1 MPAPESNINTAAH
14 TDTSP
19 KNNTATHNTAVNS
32 SIPNTP
38 ARLNSGSPN
47 ASSPA
52 TKASNDSTHS
62 ISESADDYEHKMEG
76 PEPPFITPH
85 HMSDIDFWKFPDRNY
100 YVFVC
105 LSCLMGFIGAD
116 HFYLRSF
123 DTAMKKAVV
132 NLFTFGMWYVWD
144 IIQIVTDGKKIKEEG
159 LSSPFD
165 WIRGIG
171 RGVFVDP
178 VKKAAAS
185 DKPAPII
192 RSDKD
197 IVIYT
202 IAAFMGGLFGTD
214 RLYMGQYGIAIVKFI
229 ACWNLVTFLFGWAWV
244 LWDAFHAVLYP
255 ETIVKGTLSV
265 PIPWNIA
272 FPTGIS
278 GEPLFIPREVSVEEQ
293 AKEAAA
299 AAEMSK
305 KGLAGIFENIAKDF
319 QIGFGL
325 PTIDLPTFRFL
336 YKELAVPLLQPT
348 VGTAVQKADQ
358 GIQLTTKAAAVG
370 SEVAAAAPKIAGAVT
385 SQIAAISDPSKL
397 MGQIQAAAAA
407 KAAERAPGLAAIAQA
422 GGSRGMVGEGA
433 AGSSGPIIAGTL
445 AAITLAGA
453 AKVIAELLSHKK

>member
-1 MPAPESNINTAAH
+1 MSAPETNAGTA
-14 TDTSP
+14 SP
-19 KNNTATHNTAVNS
+19 KGSNDANS
-32 SIPNTP
+32 S
-38 ARLNSGSPN
+38 NSPVPPKQNQDRN
-47 ASSPA
+47 AD
-52 TKASNDSTHS
+52 TENLT
-62 ISESADDYEHKMEG
+62 G

-85 HMSDIDFWKFPDRNY
+85 HMSDIDFWRHPDRNY

-105 LSCLMGFIGAD
+105 LSCLMGFVGAD

-144 IIQIVTDGKKIKEEG
+144 ILQIVYDGKKVREEG

-171 RGVFVDP
+171 RGVFIDP
-178 VKKAAAS
+178 VKKAAET

-214 RLYMGQYGIAIVKFI
+214 RLYMGQYGIAIIKFI

-255 ETIVKGTLSV
+255 ESIVKGTLNV
-265 PIPWNIA
+265 PIPWNFI

-293 AKEAAA
+293 AREAAA

-305 KGLAGIFENIAKDF
+305 LGVMGIFAKISKDF
-319 QIGFGL
+319 QIGLGL
-325 PTIDLPTFRFL
+325 PVFDMPTFRFW

-348 VGTAVQKADQ
+348 VGTAVQKVEQ
-358 GIQLTTKAAAVG
+358 GVQLTTKASAVG
-370 SEVAAAAPKIAGAVT
+370 SEVAATAPKIAGAVT

-407 KAAERAPGLAAIAQA
+407 KAAERAPGLAQTGGGLAA
-422 GGSRGMVGEGA
+422 GGGS
-433 AGSSGPIIAGTL
+433 SSGPIIAGTL

-453 AKVIAELLSHKK
+453 AKVVVELLSHKK

>member
-1 MPAPESNINTAAH
+1 
-14 TDTSP
+14 
-19 KNNTATHNTAVNS
+19 
-32 SIPNTP
+32 
-38 ARLNSGSPN
+38 
-47 ASSPA
+47 
-52 TKASNDSTHS
+52 
-62 ISESADDYEHKMEG
+62 
-76 PEPPFITPH
+76 
-85 HMSDIDFWKFPDRNY
+85 MSDIDFWRHPDRNY

-144 IIQIVTDGKKIKEEG
+144 ILQIVYDGKKVREEG
-159 LSSPFD
+159 LNSPFD

-171 RGVFVDP
+171 RGVFIDP
-178 VKKAAAS
+178 FKKAAS
-185 DKPAPII
+185 TDKPAPII

-202 IAAFMGGLFGTD
+202 IAAFIGGLFGTD

-229 ACWNLVTFLFGWAWV
+229 ACWNLITFLFGWVWV
-244 LWDAFHAVLYP
+244 LWDAFRAVLYP
-255 ETIVKGTLSV
+255 EKIVKGKLDV
-265 PIPWNIA
+265 PIPWNLL

-278 GEPLFIPREVSVEEQ
+278 GEPIFIPREVSVEEQ

-299 AAEMSK
+299 SAEFWK
-305 KGLAGIFENIAKDF
+305 KGIFGIFEDITKDF
-319 QIGFGL
+319 QKGLGL
-325 PTIDLPTFRFL
+325 PTLDMNVFRFW

-348 VGTAVQKADQ
+348 VGTAVQKVDQ
-358 GIQLTTKAAAVG
+358 GIQLSTKAAAVG
-370 SEVAAAAPKIAGAVT
+370 TEIAATAPKIAGAVT

-407 KAAERAPGLAAIAQA
+407 KAAERAPGLAAVQT
-422 GGSRGMVGEGA
+422 GGGLGGGGGDGS
-433 AGSSGPIIAGTL
+433 SSGPIIAGTL

-453 AKVIAELLSHKK
+453 AKVVVELLSHKK

>member
-1 MPAPESNINTAAH
+1 MSTPETNVGTAEPKGSINTDPATT
-14 TDTSP
+14 TDG
-19 KNNTATHNTAVNS
+19 AQH
-32 SIPNTP
+32 
-38 ARLNSGSPN
+38 NSGS
-47 ASSPA
+47 ASPSNVSASPSNVS
-52 TKASNDSTHS
+52 ASPVTNSDS
-62 ISESADDYEHKMEG
+62 KLEG

-85 HMSDIDFWKFPDRNY
+85 HMSDIDFWKHPDRNY

-132 NLFTFGMWYVWD
+132 NLFTFGMWYIWD
-144 IIQIVTDGKKIKEEG
+144 ILQIVYDGKKVREEG
-159 LSSPFD
+159 LNSPFD

-214 RLYMGQYGIAIVKFI
+214 RIYMGQYGIGIVKFI

-255 ETIVKGTLSV
+255 ESIVKGKLEV
-265 PIPWNIA
+265 PIPWNFA

-278 GEPLFIPREVSVEEQ
+278 GEPIFIPREVSVEEQ
-293 AKEAAA
+293 AQEAAA
-299 AAEMSK
+299 SAEFWN
-305 KGLAGIFENIAKDF
+305 KGLVGIFENISRDF
-319 QIGFGL
+319 QKGLGL
-325 PTIDLPTFRFL
+325 PTFDLKTFRFL

-348 VGTAVQKADQ
+348 VGTAIQKADQ
-358 GIQLTTKAAAVG
+358 GIRLTTKATAVG
-370 SEVAAAAPKIAGAVT
+370 TELAETAPKIAGAVT
-385 SQIAAISDPSKL
+385 SQIAAISDPTKL

-407 KAAERAPGLAAIAQA
+407 KAAERAPGLAAIQT
-422 GGSRGMVGEGA
+422 GGSGGG
-433 AGSSGPIIAGTL
+433 GGGGGSSSSSGPIIAGTL

-453 AKVIAELLSHKK
+453 AKVMVELLSHKK